1 MVFFFCGKQRVM
13 GGKGELIEE
22 ICFLEEGI
30 GIE

>member
-1 MVFFFCGKQRVM
+1 MVFFCGKERGF

-30 GIE
+30 GSE